1 MAVDKKIS
9 QLASGAPAQAGD
21 EYVVARSGANFKL
34 TLTNIAASMPPIG
47 ATTPNT
53 GAFTTL
59 SASSGETISGG
70 NLTFSGTAQRI
81 TGDFSSSNPV
91 YFQSSTTD
99 GGTSI
104 GAIPNGTGTSAF
116 VNLLASSSGTNCNRA
131 SLQIYNGSEMS
142 LRSVGNGT
150 FTFVPMTFYTGGS
163 ERVRIDTSGNV
174 GIGATNIP
182 YKFVAANSGTD
193 GAWLYSSSAISY
205 LGLGG
210 YANGGDGAFQIIYN
224 RGTGGITFNGGS
236 RDTPAA
242 RMAIDNSGNVGI
254 GTASPATK
262 LTVSS
267 ATNAGLLVTDG
278 TVNTIV
284 YNSTGGVASIGT
296 TSNHPV
302 DFYSNNA
309 ARMRIDS
316 SGNVGIGGTAPA
328 YVKFYLSGTYP
339 TSINV
344 TQVVRAD
351 GTIPS
356 GSTSSASIFQSVPT
370 TQAASF
376 TLPSLSH
383 FNATQTSFGAGS
395 TVTSQYGFVAE
406 STLTGATNN
415 YGFYSAIA
423 SGSNRW
429 NFYAAGTAQNYFAGN
444 TRTDGT
450 LLAASAQTWD
460 ERLGAYR
467 TENQV
472 VIGGYANNGSY
483 TSSVI
488 RVQVERASSNAFY
501 FLEARVSGG
510 TLRYGILG
518 DGTVT
523 TSDERRKKNI
533 TSVNDGLLSNLCKL
547 RVVNYNWKTDSD
559 ADEKKIGLIAQEV
572 EQVFPELVM
581 VRYDGPNDDQEVKVL
596 KTDSLV
602 PMLIKAIQ
610 EQQAMIDELKA
621 KVAALETK

>member
-1 MAVDKKIS
+1 MAF
-9 QLASGAPAQAGD
+9 Q
-21 EYVVARSGANFKL
+21 
-34 TLTNIAASMPPIG
+34 
-47 ATTPNT
+47 T
-53 GAFTTL
+53 G
-59 SASSGETISGG
+59 G
-70 NLTFSGTAQRI
+70 
-81 TGDFSSSNPV
+81 
-91 YFQSSTTD
+91 
-99 GGTSI
+99 
-104 GAIPNGTGTSAF
+104 
-116 VNLLASSSGTNCNRA
+116 SSGT
-131 SLQIYNGSEMS
+131 E
-142 LRSVGNGT
+142 
-150 FTFVPMTFYTGGS
+150 
-163 ERVRIDTSGNV
+163 
-174 GIGATNIP
+174 
-182 YKFVAANSGTD
+182 
-193 GAWLYSSSAISY
+193 
-205 LGLGG
+205 
-210 YANGGDGAFQIIYN
+210 
-224 RGTGGITFNGGS
+224 
-236 RDTPAA
+236 
-242 RMAIDNSGNVGI
+242 
-254 GTASPATK
+254 
-262 LTVSS
+262 
-267 ATNAGLLVTDG
+267 
-278 TVNTIV
+278 
-284 YNSTGGVASIGT
+284 
-296 TSNHPV
+296 
-302 DFYSNNA
+302 
-309 ARMRIDS
+309 RMRIDA
-316 SGNVGIGGTAPA
+316 SGNVGIGGTADA
-328 YVKFYLSGTYP
+328 YAKVHILGTLP
-339 TSINV
+339 TAVNATNGIRIS
-344 TQVVRAD
+344 

-356 GSTSSASIFQSVPT
+356 GTTSGASIFQSVPT

-376 TLPSLSH
+376 TLPALVH
-383 FNATQTSFGAGS
+383 FNAAQQAFGAGS
-395 TVTSQYGFVAE
+395 TVTSQYGFVVE
-406 STLTGATNN
+406 SSLTGATNN
-415 YGFYSAIA
+415 YGFYSNIA